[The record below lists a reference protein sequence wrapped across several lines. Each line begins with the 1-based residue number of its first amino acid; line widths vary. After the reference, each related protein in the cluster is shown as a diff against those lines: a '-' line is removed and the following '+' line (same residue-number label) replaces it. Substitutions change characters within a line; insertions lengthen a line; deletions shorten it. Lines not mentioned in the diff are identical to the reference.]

1 VSAQRERTRRA
12 AGARF
17 HGRAVA
23 SDGRVL
29 VDTVGTVQAHEAQA
43 REYRACRVCA
53 QKRAVEADG
62 RFPEHRIR
70 TTRCP
75 GSAQFTQRWDA
86 AEKRRAVAALNAGWS
101 A

>member
-1 VSAQRERTRRA
+1 MSAQRERTRRA
-12 AGARF
+12 AVARF

-29 VDTVGTVQAHEAQA
+29 ADTVGAVEAHEAQA
-43 REYRACRVCA
+43 REYRACRVCG

-62 RFPEHRIR
+62 KFPEHRIR
-70 TTRCP
+70 LTRCP
-75 GSAQFTQRWDA
+75 GSAQFTQRWDE
-86 AEKRRAVAALNAGWS
+86 AEKRHAVAALSKGWS